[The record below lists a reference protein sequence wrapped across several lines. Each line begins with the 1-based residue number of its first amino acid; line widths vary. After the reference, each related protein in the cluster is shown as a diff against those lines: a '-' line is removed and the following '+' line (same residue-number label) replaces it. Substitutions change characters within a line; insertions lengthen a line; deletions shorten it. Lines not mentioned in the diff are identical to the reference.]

1 MMMRVA
7 LLLSVA
13 CLLAACGVPLP
24 IVDMQGKD
32 PVQTNRDMAY
42 CQSSTANSFAWGNPI
57 ATCMKGKGYTL
68 MGVY

>member
-1 MMMRVA
+1 MKLTVFVVA
-7 LLLSVA
+7 LLALPGCA
-13 CLLAACGVPLP
+13 IPLP

-32 PVQTNRDMAY
+32 PVQTNRDMAW
-42 CQSSTANSFAWGNPI
+42 CQANHPAFAMGNPI